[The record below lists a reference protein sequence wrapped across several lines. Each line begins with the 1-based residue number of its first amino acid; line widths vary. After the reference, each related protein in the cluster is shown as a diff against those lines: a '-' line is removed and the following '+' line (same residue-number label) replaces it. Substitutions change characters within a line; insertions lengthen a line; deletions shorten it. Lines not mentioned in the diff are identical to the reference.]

1 MLVIKVNHID
11 IFWVFLGNFHKL
23 TFQIPVQIYCWSYV
37 LSTFLNTVAKGY
49 RDKKIISPYFQFFFT
64 KFRLGHIQRFFS
76 YLLQSFLQQKHIH
89 HLILSKTFVCI
100 NSITINHYQRS
111 ILKKS
116 VKIAVLYE
124 FGTRYKYIQR

>member
-1 MLVIKVNHID
+1 MLVIKVNHIG
-11 IFWVFLGNFHKL
+11 IFWVFLVNFHKL

-37 LSTFLNTVAKGY
+37 LSTLLNTVAKGY

-100 NSITINHYQRS
+100 KSITINHYQRS